1 VIRPALLIGIG
12 SLLVAGTA
20 AAQSMHAYS
29 TMRQW
34 HGETR
39 LATTIDFAAGTIQLA
54 PADESTLYRLTLKY
68 DQERFHPVSEY
79 VTDGH
84 RVTLGLKPVG
94 EWELRVPSKQQ
105 LGQSASIALSPVVDL
120 GLDATFGAV
129 DAELELGGL
138 QLTTLALRTG
148 ASRVTVRFSERNKVP
163 CQSASFAAGA
173 AELKVYGLGNS
184 RCREVSLEGGVG
196 SVTLDFTGTWTSDTR
211 VHLMMAAGE
220 LTLRLPRTVGV
231 RMAIEK
237 SLVRFEPK
245 GFTRRGN
252 EYFSANYGRTERSI
266 EVELTTSFA
275 GLNVEWAE

>member
-1 VIRPALLIGIG
+1 MTRPVLLIGIG

-39 LATTIDFAAGTIQLA
+39 LTTTIDFAAGTIHLA
-54 PADESTLYRLTLKY
+54 PADESILYGLTLTY
-68 DQERFHPVSEY
+68 DQERFHPVNHY
-79 VTDGH
+79 MTDGH

-94 EWELRVPSKQQ
+94 EWALRVPSKQQ
-105 LGQSASIALSPVVDL
+105 LGQSASIALSPVVEL

-138 QLTTLALRTG
+138 QLTTLVLRTG
-148 ASRVTVRFSERNKVP
+148 ASRVTVRFSERNKTP
-163 CQSASFAAGA
+163 CRVASFAAGA

-196 SVTLDFTGTWTSDTR
+196 SVMLDFTGTGTTDSR

-275 GLNVEWAE
+275 GLNVEWAD